1 MLRHKLEE
9 LERLTQRGKLF
20 RDLRRAAAVF
30 LDRPER
36 LVVLLLEGC
45 HSFCSKLSIRAC
57 VRLIIIVVRI
67 IAVVT
72 IVAIISIIFGRRPLR
87 GNTLRTSG
95 ARIPRP
101 RRNSSN
107 HFCP

>member
-36 LVVLLLEGC
+36 LVILLLEGC

-57 VRLIIIVVRI
+57 VRLIIIVVLSLTRDNL
-67 IAVVT
+67 
-72 IVAIISIIFGRRPLR
+72 RRWLHM
-87 GNTLRTSG
+87 LSW
-95 ARIPRP
+95 I
-101 RRNSSN
+101 
-107 HFCP
+107 